1 MREIVP
7 TCYLLFDT
15 KIVDLFRVVSTL
27 EIIHIEKATG
37 IAVTGRRK
45 FYAVLRA
52 TGKLLKQLQRE

>member
-15 KIVDLFRVVSTL
+15 KIVDLFRVDRDVSIL

-45 FYAVLRA
+45 FYAVLKA
-52 TGKLLKQLQRE
+52 TGF